1 MLSEAVGEVDL
12 ETEREG
18 EQNAVMTVPN
28 SSSVF
33 SLKTSSTHY
42 HILHM

>member
-12 ETEREG
+12 ETERGGTECC
-18 EQNAVMTVPN
+18 NDSIN